1 MPLQQ
6 IPCTYLCAKTPS
18 LLGDLGAHLLTSFH
32 AESSS
37 FAFMKK
43 NDEGR
48 MRMWSPLHTLKESSR
63 EREMEGEGGQ
73 SYLKHSYYLVLYP
86 HDARCILYDIFWSP
100 SSLGAFD
107 SRINFWSFVCLKKV
121 NTLVAHICYVC
132 RRIFKEFLSHHTA
145 YQPRNRITVRF
156 FPYVVP

>member
-18 LLGDLGAHLLTSFH
+18 LLGDLGAYLLTSFH

-86 HDARCILYDIFWSP
+86 HDARCILYDIFSVTKLAWC
-100 SSLGAFD
+100 F
-107 SRINFWSFVCLKKV
+107 RF
-121 NTLVAHICYVC
+121 
-132 RRIFKEFLSHHTA
+132 A
-145 YQPRNRITVRF
+145 YQLLELCLLRESQHSRC
-156 FPYVVP
+156 PYLLCVSAYI